1 MSYFKNFIAISA
13 FMMAPFY
20 EACAMR
26 VLVKDNHYATQSA
39 ITVYNIEEHHEEA
52 QPSQPTVGAQ
62 SPTPKRKIKRK
73 KKKKAIRR
81 VPKHKKRKK
90 INKRPS
96 RKVKKEW
103 KRKGRKAVNKR
114 NKKRK
119 YKKKD
124 K

>member
-1 MSYFKNFIAISA
+1 MSYFKKFIAISA

-26 VLVKDNHYATQSA
+26 VLIKDNHYTTQSA
-39 ITVYNIEEHHEEA
+39 TTVYNVEEYHKETQ
-52 QPSQPTVGAQ
+52 QPQPTVGSQ
-62 SPTPKRKIKRK
+62 SPTSKRKIKR
-73 KKKKAIRR
+73 KKKAIRR

-90 INKRPS
+90 ISKRPS

-114 NKKRK
+114 NKKHK
-119 YKKKD
+119 YKKRD